1 MDIAISEKLISQT
14 IRIIRNR
21 DRLEE
26 TLTSFFIDK
35 VEESNA
41 LGFTI
46 KSKIGDAQLY
56 VVYMKSEF
64 PTEMEEDE
72 IKEVFENNKKK
83 DKAVHKF
90 SYYPNESVVPVGKI
104 QVMYDLEN
112 EKKDYKEQDFYFMAI
127 NNILKIRQAAN
138 LGFDS
143 IIVHAENESEY
154 LLKHPLNQKIYE
166 LCD

>member
-1 MDIAISEKLISQT
+1 MDIAISEKLILQT
-14 IRIIRNR
+14 IRIVRNR

-26 TLTSFFIDK
+26 TLTSFYIDK

-46 KSKIGDAQLY
+46 KAKIGDAQLY

-64 PTEMEEDE
+64 PNEMEEDE
-72 IKEVFENNKKK
+72 IKEVFEANKKK

-90 SYYPNESVVPVGKI
+90 SYYPNEAVVPLGRI
-104 QVMYDLEN
+104 QVMYDVEN
-112 EKKDYKEQDFYFMAI
+112 EKKDYKEQNFYFMAA

-138 LGFDS
+138 LSFES
-143 IIVHAENESEY
+143 IIVHAENEADY
-154 LLKHPLNQKIYE
+154 LTRHPLNQKIYE